1 MSNLQGLLCGPATVA
16 LAAAA
21 TLLSSKPWLPPLQ
34 SDRGAIDDAIW
45 ISLGVTGFVF
55 VVTNLMLAWFS
66 FRYQDHPG
74 ARASYWHDD
83 PRLEWGWTLAT
94 AVVMF

>member
-1 MSNLQGLLCGPATVA
+1 MSKLQGLLFGLATVV
-16 LAAAA
+16 LVVVA
-21 TLLSSKPWLPPLQ
+21 TFLFTKPWMPPLK

-45 ISLGVTGFVF
+45 ISLAVTGFVF
-55 VVTNLMLAWFS
+55 VVTNLMLAWFA

-83 PRLEWGWTLAT
+83 PRLDRKS
-94 AVVMF
+94 VV